1 MCHFAERPHKG
12 MYAIGHRTGCCDC
25 KHSQI
30 AVHLPGIHRMYLSA
44 SEYGAPPFAISLG
57 PTRLRIVSTSP
68 FRRALLNSVSCVCVV
83 CNHWWSRD
91 SFGEIISLIIL
102 IRKHPPI
109 DSQSS
114 TDRPSLFQYCP
125 SSSSRYP
132 SPSTTNS
139 TIRHSNAPVKHR
151 LPHVTTSSLT
161 TTTRPTSATHT
172 TRLPHP
178 KTLHHDTTLQQG
190 LPLLSLKEQD
200 MVLADPK

>member
-1 MCHFAERPHKG
+1 

-30 AVHLPGIHRMYLSA
+30 AVHLPGIHRICSSA
-44 SEYGAPPFAISLG
+44 SEYGAPPFAISLV

-68 FRRALLNSVSCVCVV
+68 FRRALLNSVSCICVV

-109 DSQSS
+109 NSQSS

-125 SSSSRYP
+125 SSSSRYH

-139 TIRHSNAPVKHR
+139 TTRHSNAPVKHHP
-151 LPHVTTSSLT
+151 LHATTSSPT

-172 TRLPHP
+172 MRLPLP
-178 KTLHHDTTLQQG
+178 KVPHHGTTLQQD
-190 LPLLSLKEQD
+190 LLLLSLKERD
-200 MVLADPK
+200 TVWARLKEGRARI